1 MKLCFFRKDP
11 FRTLKTFFVC
21 GIIDTKD
28 GAEMY
33 KDIGIYVF
41 PSGDKMRIFAF
52 DGEKA
57 TEYPPLTYAEQLVD
71 FLEIDMSVLI
81 KQVNNLKSYD
91 DATVDEELLTKIF
104 YSIYH
109 LADIFCEDSPVY
121 SFLMTNELRHLDK
134 KAVLFETVESA
145 VLRKNRGLQ
154 VLEIMTDLQAYLF
167 YLCNIYC
174 MTDGNHAD
182 KVREVISNRE
192 QIFSIWF
199 QEIVSTSP
207 PSIEM
212 FEREEFGFPITK
224 GYRFS
229 ALQDYLWFVFIN
241 FLQYD
246 VNFSECQHCGHFFI
260 PKTKRKTLYCDRIR
274 TEGGRTCKDI
284 GPAVVSKRNAEFS
297 TVLAEYDKAVNRN
310 FKRVERFEGKLSDEK
325 KGKDLDYKDYSEWL
339 ERLHAVREMWKNGEM
354 DDAEMLK
361 VIHEL
366 D

>member
-1 MKLCFFRKDP
+1 
-11 FRTLKTFFVC
+11 
-21 GIIDTKD
+21 
-28 GAEMY
+28 MY
-33 KDIGIYVF
+33 KDRGVYVF
-41 PSGDKMRIFAF
+41 PDGNKMRIFAF
-52 DGEKA
+52 DGENA

-71 FLEIDMSVLI
+71 FLEIDMSMFSKLL
-81 KQVNNLKSYD
+81 NNLKSYD

-121 SFLMTNELRHLDK
+121 SFLMTNELRLLDRN
-134 KAVLFETVESA
+134 AILFETVESA
-145 VLRKNRGLQ
+145 VLRKNTGLQ
-154 VLEIMTDLQAYLF
+154 ILEIIVDLQAYLF

-174 MTDGNHAD
+174 MTDGTHAD
-182 KVREVISNRE
+182 KVWDVVFERERILDVRFE
-192 QIFSIWF
+192 
-199 QEIVSTSP
+199 EIVSTSP

-212 FEREEFGFPITK
+212 FQREEFSFPLTK

-229 ALQDYLWFVFIN
+229 ALKDYLWFVFIN

-260 PKTKRKTLYCDRIR
+260 PKTKRKTLYCDRVR
-274 TEGGRTCKDI
+274 TEDGRTCKNI
-284 GPAVVSKRNAEFS
+284 GPAIVSKRNAEFS
-297 TVLAEYDKAVNRN
+297 AVLVEYDKAVNRN

-325 KGKDLDYKDYSEWL
+325 KGKDLDYAEYSEWL
-339 ERLHAVREMWKNGEM
+339 NKLREVREQWKNGEV
-354 DDAEMLK
+354 DDEEILR